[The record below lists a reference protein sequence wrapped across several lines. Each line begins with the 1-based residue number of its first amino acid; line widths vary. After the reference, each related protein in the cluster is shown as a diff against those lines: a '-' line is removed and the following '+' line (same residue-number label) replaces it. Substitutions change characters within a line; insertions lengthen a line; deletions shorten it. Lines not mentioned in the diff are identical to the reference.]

1 VNEARVNAQL
11 VRRIEDRW
19 IGFELSQRLW
29 EVFENTYLSA
39 GRVQTPVLGWVIER
53 YREFVESETDF
64 MRLTLEN
71 DLEVTLEG
79 VKEEVQE
86 VVVDEV
92 QLEEKELN
100 PLPPYTTDTMLQ
112 DASRF
117 LRFSTDYTMRLA
129 QDLFELG
136 LVTYIRT
143 DSTHVSN
150 VGIEVAKEYITEE
163 IGEDYFAPRK
173 WGEEGAH
180 ECIRP
185 TRPIDT
191 GRLMQLLRDGIITL
205 ARALTRDHF
214 RLYDMIFKR
223 FMISQMK
230 AAKILHE
237 RAVIDAKITKA
248 EVEGYVE
255 ILFDGWTKLRAPPL
269 KKLPKLEKGQR
280 IRVKEVKKWRAPK
293 VPLFTQGD
301 IIALM
306 KERKIGRP
314 STYAKI
320 VKTLLDRHYVIE
332 TKGRKKLVPTELGT
346 KVYHYLITKYKEL
359 VSEERTRQ
367 LEELMD
373 LVEENK
379 ADYQEVLNDMYRE
392 IRKYIA

>member
-1 VNEARVNAQL
+1 
-11 VRRIEDRW
+11 
-19 IGFELSQRLW
+19 
-29 EVFENTYLSA
+29 
-39 GRVQTPVLGWVIER
+39 
-53 YREFVESETDF
+53 
-64 MRLTLEN
+64 
-71 DLEVTLEG
+71 
-79 VKEEVQE
+79 
-86 VVVDEV
+86 
-92 QLEEKELN
+92 
-100 PLPPYTTDTMLQ
+100 
-112 DASRF
+112 
-117 LRFSTDYTMRLA
+117 
-129 QDLFELG
+129 
-136 LVTYIRT
+136 
-143 DSTHVSN
+143 
-150 VGIEVAKEYITEE
+150 
-163 IGEDYFAPRK
+163 
-173 WGEEGAH
+173 
-180 ECIRP
+180 
-185 TRPIDT
+185 
-191 GRLMQLLRDGIITL
+191 
-205 ARALTRDHF
+205 
-214 RLYDMIFKR
+214 
-223 FMISQMK
+223 MK